1 MKVNVCGL
9 KYKVK
14 EVEVIDEGYEGIVQG
29 RIEYSKQK
37 ILLKKK
43 LPKQIKKE
51 TLIHEII
58 HGVLLHIGRTDLT
71 EDEMFVQSLANGLY
85 KTFEIREIK

>member
-1 MKVNVCGL
+1 MKVDICGL

-43 LPKQIKKE
+43 IPKQIKKE

-85 KTFEIREIK
+85 RTFEIRKK